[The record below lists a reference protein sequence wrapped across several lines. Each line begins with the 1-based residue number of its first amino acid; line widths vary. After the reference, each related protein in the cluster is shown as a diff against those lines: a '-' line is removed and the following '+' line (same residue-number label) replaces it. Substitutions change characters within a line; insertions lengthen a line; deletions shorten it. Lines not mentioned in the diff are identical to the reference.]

1 MCIQDLVI
9 DSVVEIVEIV
19 YLYNKKR
26 RADEEK
32 TVESI
37 SSSGPPNCE
46 FKPHIQVVEELQ
58 LRAGRMVESFRCLL
72 FVY

>member
-19 YLYNKKR
+19 YLYNNKR

-37 SSSGPPNCE
+37 SSSGRN
-46 FKPHIQVVEELQ
+46 FL
-58 LRAGRMVESFRCLL
+58 AF
-72 FVY
+72 